1 MLNVIYLTDD
11 ENKDDH
17 PLLIKQL
24 LELLYLSNRLSFRN
38 WYSSNKERYPWIPH
52 MLLIMVHNL
61 IRKHAEIASSYKYQ
75 TTHQANGVVGLP
87 SSNFDDAGITKTF
100 EYVKKAIED
109 VSNNEIGLHYWSNHP
124 GSWATIFP
132 SVAAKWN
139 APTAKAPSVQ
149 PSITAISRIRTQA
162 TSSSATARQS
172 SRNLKKGK
180 DPSSLGW
187 LRSDRV
193 INNFPAELSHVCPSF
208 AFIGNHCK
216 AENCPRQHLY
226 YVELTKDEKTVA
238 DAYVA
243 NTPGLQF
250 NHDLK
255 TCGTPAKPRRLKG
268 P

>member
-1 MLNVIYLTDD
+1 
-11 ENKDDH
+11 
-17 PLLIKQL
+17 
-24 LELLYLSNRLSFRN
+24 
-38 WYSSNKERYPWIPH
+38 

-75 TTHQANGVVGLP
+75 TAYQTHGVGGLP
-87 SSNFDDAGITKTF
+87 LSIFDDDGITKTF
-100 EYVKKAIED
+100 KYVKKAIEE
-109 VSNNEIGLHYWSNHP
+109 VSNNEIGLHYWSNQP
-124 GSWATIFP
+124 GSWDTIFP

-139 APTAKAPSVQ
+139 ALTAQTPAVHPPT
-149 PSITAISRIRTQA
+149 TASSRSRTQA
-162 TSSSATARQS
+162 PSSSATARQS
-172 SRNLKKGK
+172 SRNPKKGK

-193 INNFPAELSHVCPSF
+193 INNFPAELSRVCPSF

-226 YVELTKDEKTVA
+226 YVELTKDEKSVA
-238 DAYVA
+238 EAYVA
-243 NTPGLQF
+243 NTPGLNF

-255 TCGTPAKPRRLKG
+255 TCGTPAKPRRFKG